1 MANYIMEDK
10 LKEALNMA
18 ANDINTFIWKGPKVN
33 GVQEEY
39 KLVDCTYEQLQK
51 YYKHCD
57 EMLHNTNKK
66 NPGRLVLVD
75 IVQEQIQRCRAELL
89 IRWLR
94 LEKSYSATRCLEDLR
109 TIINN
114 NPDLNQ
120 ETIKTYKI
128 GQVMQGLPLEF
139 EQIPIGLVMDA
150 CLDCLGVFDSSHITL
165 NFIIKLGFWFTP
177 QEMQE
182 LYKKDLNTGKAVNR
196 LAVIREKHNIDP
208 KYMLR
213 IDSTGLTYQEF
224 KYMLDLKRDKY
235 SNIASNPL
243 KILSNKVLYRYQELC
258 VAQAKPWQDKMNE
271 ILKVAEFK
279 GWDVTREI

>member
-1 MANYIMEDK
+1 MTVLGDELAKK
-10 LKEALNMA
+10 LAEK
-18 ANDINTFIWKGPKVN
+18 ANDINNFIWKGPKVN
-33 GVQEEY
+33 GIQEEY
-39 KLVDCTYEQLQK
+39 RLVDCSFEELQK
-51 YYKHCD
+51 YYKHCY

-75 IVQEQIQRCRAELL
+75 IVQDQIQRCRAELL

>member
-1 MANYIMEDK
+1 MTVLGDK
-10 LKEALNMA
+10 LAEKLAEK

-39 KLVDCTYEQLQK
+39 KLVNCTFEQLQK
-51 YYKHCD
+51 YYKHCH
-57 EMLHNTNKK
+57 EMLYNTNKK

-75 IVQEQIQRCRAELL
+75 IVQDQIQRCRAELL

-182 LYKKDLNTGKAVNR
+182 LYKKDLETGKAVNR
-196 LAVIREKHNIDP
+196 LVVIREKHNIDT

-243 KILSNKVLYRYQELC
+243 KILSNKVLYRYQDLC
-258 VAQAKPWQDKMNE
+258 VAQAKPWQDKMEE

>member
-10 LKEALNMA
+10 LKEALDMA
-18 ANDINTFIWKGPKVN
+18 ANNINTFIWKGPKIN

-114 NPDLNQ
+114 NPEINQ

-128 GQVMQGLPLEF
+128 GNVMQGLPLEF
-139 EQIPIGLVMDA
+139 EQLPIGLVMDA
-150 CLDCLGVFDSSHITL
+150 CLDCLGVFDSSNITL

-182 LYKKDLNTGKAVNR
+182 LYRKDPETGKAMNR
-196 LAVIREKHNIDP
+196 LAVIREKHNIDN
-208 KYMLR
+208 KYTLR

-224 KYMLDLKRDKY
+224 KYMLDLKKDKY